1 MGKHGTRGIVVAVA
15 IGALALAPSA
25 TGASAGASCLE
36 SAAAG
41 CQPVGARPGSDTPSK
56 AKQQRA
62 TLRPRIVFEQGGE
75 QVWRVGNHLM
85 Y

>member
-1 MGKHGTRGIVVAVA
+1 MGKHGTRGVVLAVA

-25 TGASAGASCLE
+25 VGGSADTSCLE
-36 SAAAG
+36 SAASG
-41 CQPVGARPGSDTPSK
+41 CEQVGARPGAAPSK

-62 TLRPRIVFEQGGE
+62 QLQPRIVFEQGS
-75 QVWRVGNHLM
+75 QQIWRAGNHLM

>member
-15 IGALALAPSA
+15 IGALALAPTA
-25 TGASAGASCLE
+25 TGGGASASCLE
-36 SAAAG
+36 SATSV
-41 CQPVGARPGSDTPSK
+41 CQPVGARPGSNAPSK

-62 TLRPRIVFEQGGE
+62 KLQPRIVFEQGGQ
-75 QVWRVGNHLM
+75 QVWRAGNHLM